1 MHRGVLYD
9 FAMASVFGCG
19 IVLPVNLYYDNLFY
33 AELDDETVTMADTDV
48 SCRSSPLLSDNVSCS
63 IISAN
68 GTVVTAS
75 RPGAFSNISRPL
87 LDRLSMTHMRDASP
101 MLWLHFAFVYFLT
114 ALALSLIHD
123 NFRGFADLRHD
134 SMLRDRHIHHRWIL
148 VDNIPPHL
156 REEEQLFDYFKA
168 IYPHTL
174 ASVILVRNTAALDKM
189 IEGRDAALHA
199 LEHALAQQCCRQMD
213 QTSPEEEDAEDDRPG
228 RRAVRGRWTRK
239 AGFYRGAVPWS

>member
-1 MHRGVLYD
+1 
-9 FAMASVFGCG
+9 MASVFGCG